1 MIDLL
6 LDEGS
11 QSRFSDGY
19 FGTVDGRPVC
29 VLYKE
34 GVFNGCSCDVV
45 DLALK
50 VGVPIVNVFNCKDFE
65 ITMKTL
71 LDTSKFLEKMGLAN
85 GVIPRITVFLSK
97 AHWLLCYQ
105 TDFVGMVENV
115 EYSVVMP
122 EIIKSFTGKEVEISA
137 EFHAKSGNCHF
148 MGESD
153 EVVLSYV
160 RKLLSFLPLNN
171 MEDPPLAETRDDV
184 RRTIDFEIP
193 ADSYQPFDMRAL
205 IAQVL
210 DDEDFFEIQSNY
222 AQNVITGFGRLDG
235 MSVGIV
241 ANDPAY
247 NLGCLDVDGIKKITS
262 FVRFCDAFNI
272 PIVNFVDTPGF
283 LPDFDQEIGGLAKY
297 MSRLVDVYS
306 QATTPIVS
314 VVVRKAY
321 SSFVVMGLTGS
332 DVIFAYP
339 NAEFAVV
346 DADTDSNKLGK
357 ERWVY
362 VREFREEAFKTFV
375 NEVIDVKW
383 TRAKLINTLRL
394 LETKRKK
401 LPPKKCDV
409 I

>member
-1 MIDLL
+1 
-6 LDEGS
+6 
-11 QSRFSDGY
+11 
-19 FGTVDGRPVC
+19 
-29 VLYKE
+29 
-34 GVFNGCSCDVV
+34 
-45 DLALK
+45 
-50 VGVPIVNVFNCKDFE
+50 
-65 ITMKTL
+65 
-71 LDTSKFLEKMGLAN
+71 
-85 GVIPRITVFLSK
+85 
-97 AHWLLCYQ
+97 
-105 TDFVGMVENV
+105 
-115 EYSVVMP
+115 
-122 EIIKSFTGKEVEISA
+122 
-137 EFHAKSGNCHF
+137 
-148 MGESD
+148 
-153 EVVLSYV
+153 
-160 RKLLSFLPLNN
+160 LNN
-171 MEDPPLAETRDDV
+171 MEDPPLAETRDDS

-193 ADSYQPFDMRAL
+193 TDSYQPFDMKAL

-210 DDEDFFEIQSNY
+210 DDEDFFEIQSSY

-247 NLGCLDVDGIKKITS
+247 NLGCLDVEGIKKIMS

-297 MSRLVDVYS
+297 MSKLVDIYS
-306 QATTPIVS
+306 QTTTPVIS

-346 DADTDSNKLGK
+346 DADTDSSKLGK
-357 ERWVY
+357 DRGDY
-362 VREFREEAFKTFV
+362 VRESREKAFEMFV